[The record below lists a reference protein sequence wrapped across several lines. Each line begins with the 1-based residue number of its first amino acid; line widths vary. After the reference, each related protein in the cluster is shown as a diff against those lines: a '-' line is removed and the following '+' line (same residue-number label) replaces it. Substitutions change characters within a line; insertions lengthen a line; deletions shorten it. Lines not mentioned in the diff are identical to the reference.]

1 MAHSLIIN
9 GININFTA
17 STSTLEGKNNN
28 NDSDVPGYAFSPES
42 ESGNNSTHQY
52 KVISSDK
59 NSLTQP
65 INLSVGD
72 SLHVWTELPSTKK
85 NKDIEG
91 DPTGPRGTEVKVKS
105 GTGGI

>member
-1 MAHSLIIN
+1 MAHSLMIN

-17 STSTLEGKNNN
+17 SISTLEGKNNG
-28 NDSDVPGYAFSPES
+28 SDVSGYAFSLES
-42 ESGNNSTHQY
+42 EPGNNSTHQY

-59 NSLTQP
+59 NSLTQS